1 MPVDPISG
9 SMSSVKP
16 ETLKP
21 AETLSV
27 NASPDKSVA
36 GNSPAKDQPKAEL
49 PNAFDPQAKDR
60 VSISSKP
67 ASVEKVEKVEKDK
80 KPPGVVSHVVESYNL
95 KGELRTKFLDSRN
108 NVVYQ
113 IPSEMVAKM
122 QDLMLKSN
130 TSANIK
136 G

>member
-1 MPVDPISG
+1 MSVDSISG
-9 SMSSVKP
+9 SVSALKT

-21 AETLSV
+21 EALNTNLSL
-27 NASPDKSVA
+27 DKPVT
-36 GNSPAKDQPKAEL
+36 GNSIAKDQPSGKAEL
-49 PNAFDPQAKDR
+49 PSIVDPQAKDK

-67 ASVEKVEKVEKDK
+67 MPVAKVEKDS
-80 KPPGVVSHVVESYNL
+80 KPAGVVSHVVESYNL

-113 IPSEMVAKM
+113 VPSEMVAKI
-122 QDLMLKSN
+122 QDLMIKSN
-130 TSANIK
+130 TSTDIN